1 MTFFFRKYKSL
12 SRGYFGSWGH
22 SLVAIA
28 VVERFKPVS
37 MYGPSARDQ
46 KKKKKN
52 DRCREVAV
60 SGGSDRLCSG
70 G

>member
-46 KKKKKN
+46 KKKNN
-52 DRCREVAV
+52 DRCGEVAV